1 MIKVR
6 GRILSFAITA
16 GLIFSTMG
24 YEPAQAGNLAYCVQD
39 CSNWQRRCNRGEF
52 APRYNSIQACLDET
66 NRCADR
72 CMNKPFSLQQ
82 QPSDRRES
90 AARG

>member
-1 MIKVR
+1 MTKMR

-16 GLIFSTMG
+16 GLICSGAG
-24 YEPAQAGNLAYCVQD
+24 YEAAQAGNLAYCMMD
-39 CSNWQRRCNRGEF
+39 CSTWQKRCNRGEF
-52 APRYNSIQACLDET
+52 APRYNSIQACLDEM

-72 CMNKPFSLQQ
+72 CVNKPFSLQQ

-90 AARG
+90 VARG